1 MHRVP
6 SFPRFPLSSWLLP
19 VRSSSIHLPVHRG
32 ECVRLKQF
40 VTNSEIVG
48 NDVSYC
54 GVHDYR
60 YNGGDK
66 NGEAIY
72 IGTSSNQVRV
82 RRSLSLIKKGCMV
95 HLYLGTVFFSS
106 LGRAEVR

>member
-1 MHRVP
+1 MFFGGSKRASTIAIP
-6 SFPRFPLSSWLLP
+6 SFAVFPFCFGL
-19 VRSSSIHLPVHRG
+19 RSAHRG

-40 VTNSEIVG
+40 VTDSEIID

-60 YNGGDK
+60 YNEGNE

-72 IGTSSNQVRV
+72 IGTSSNQVTGSAV
-82 RRSLSLIKKGCMV
+82 
-95 HLYLGTVFFSS
+95 
-106 LGRAEVR
+106 